1 MKKNKTKKLIV
12 LLIES
17 LTFLAFIN
25 DWMLALFFNGTFT
38 CLGIVIN
45 LILGGISCLCFD
57 YLEEK
62 ITSNCNC

>member
-1 MKKNKTKKLIV
+1 MKIKIKNLII
-12 LLIES
+12 LLIGS
-17 LTFLAFIN
+17 LTFLAFMN

-38 CLGIVIN
+38 CLGIFIN

-62 ITSNCNC
+62 NTSNCNC

>member
-1 MKKNKTKKLIV
+1 MKIKMKNLIV
-12 LLIES
+12 LLIGS
-17 LTFLAFIN
+17 LTFLTFIN

-62 ITSNCNC
+62 NTSNCNC